1 MTSTKPFL
9 KDATVYLVDDDPAIR
24 DSLSF
29 LFMSRQMRA
38 VPFDRGEALLEAL
51 PLKGCACIVLDMRM
65 GALSG
70 LETFNRLKEAGC
82 NAPVIFLTGHGD
94 VPVAVEALKS
104 GAADFIEKPFNDNQ
118 LVNTVI
124 ACLENHVGLMSENR
138 ERAMIESQLQ
148 QLSARE
154 IDVLKLLMAGMLNKQ
169 IADALSISMR
179 TVEVHRAR
187 ILSKMRA
194 RNAVELAANL
204 ASHGIELIS

>member
-9 KDATVYLVDDDPAIR
+9 KDAAVYLVDDDPAIR

-38 VPFDRGEALLEAL
+38 VSFDSGEALLEAL

-124 ACLENHVGLMSENR
+124 ACLENHFGLMSENR

-154 IDVLKLLMAGMLNKQ
+154 LDVLKLLMAGMLNKQ

-187 ILSKMRA
+187 ILSKMQA

-204 ASHGIELIS
+204 ASHGIELAS